1 MSSYLILFT
10 PTIFPY
16 HLWFFML
23 CLVHPHDIS
32 QPSIS
37 SCFVLFVPAIF
48 PCHLW
53 FSMLCLVHPHDIS
66 QPSMVFHALSCS
78 PPQYF
83 PAIYGF
89 PCFVLFTPT
98 IFPSHLW
105 FSMLCLVHPHDISQP
120 SMVFHALSCSPPQ
133 YFSAIYKFM
142 LCPVHPHNISQ
153 PSISSC
159 FVLFTPTIFPSHLWF
174 SMLCL
179 VHPHNISLPSMVF
192 HALSCSSPRYFP
204 AIYGFPCFVLFTPTI
219 FPSHLWFSMLCL
231 VHPHNISQPS
241 MVFHALSCSPPQ
253 YFPAIYGFS
262 CFVLFTPIF
271 PSHLW
276 FFMLCPV
283 RPHDISQPSISS
295 CFVLLTPT
303 IFPSHL

>member
-1 MSSYLILFT
+1 MSCSPPRYFSAICEF
-10 PTIFPY
+10 IPY
-16 HLWFFML
+16 
-23 CLVHPHDIS
+23 
-32 QPSIS
+32 
-37 SCFVLFVPAIF
+37 
-48 PCHLW
+48 
-53 FSMLCLVHPHDIS
+53 LVHPHDIS

-78 PPQYF
+78 PPRYFPAIYGFLCFVLFTPTIFPSHLWFSMLCLVHPHNISQPSMVFHALSCSPPRYF

-105 FSMLCLVHPHDISQP
+105 FSMLCPVHPHDISQPSMVFHALSCSPPRYFPAIYGFPCFVLFTPMIFPSHLWFSMLCPVHPHDISQP

-192 HALSCSSPRYFP
+192 HALSCS
-204 AIYGFPCFVLFTPTI
+204 
-219 FPSHLWFSMLCL
+219 
-231 VHPHNISQPS
+231 
-241 MVFHALSCSPPQ
+241 PP
-253 YFPAIYGFS
+253 
-262 CFVLFTPIF
+262 
-271 PSHLW
+271 
-276 FFMLCPV
+276 
-283 RPHDISQPSISS
+283 
-295 CFVLLTPT
+295 
-303 IFPSHL
+303 